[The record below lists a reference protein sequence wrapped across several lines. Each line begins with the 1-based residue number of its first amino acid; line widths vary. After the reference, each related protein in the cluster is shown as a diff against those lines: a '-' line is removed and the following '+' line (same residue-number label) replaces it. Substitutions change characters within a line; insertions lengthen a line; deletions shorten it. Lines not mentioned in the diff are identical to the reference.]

1 MHHNKRS
8 TSRRPSRFSDA
19 AAICVVQSTNYCYCK
34 AENNA
39 ARFIVAICRGESV
52 CRLRHQ
58 RQQNGEQERPARTSG
73 RRFVQVVFFV
83 AVVPLREDDV
93 VVLAAGRQEGGVGAA
108 ARRRSVRHIVGHLLL
123 GLLLRRAPLVR
134 VVLLVVVRRRVDAS

>member
-8 TSRRPSRFSDA
+8 SSRRPSRFWDA
-19 AAICVVQSTNYCYCK
+19 AGDCVVQSANYCYFK

-52 CRLRHQ
+52 RRLRHQ
-58 RQQNGEQERPARTSG
+58 QQQNGEQQRPARTSRG
-73 RRFVQVVFFV
+73 RFVQVVVFV
-83 AVVPLREDDV
+83 SVVPLREDDV

-108 ARRRSVRHIVGHLLL
+108 SRRRSVGHVVGHLLL
-123 GLLLRRAPLVR
+123 GLLLRRASLVR
-134 VVLLVVVRRRVDAS
+134 VVLLVVVGRRVDAS